1 MRSIEAPIG
10 WVSPLETPPQG
21 LGNLR
26 GDDTGDDSLGI
37 IVQEIQTKRE
47 SHKVTLDRT
56 VLPPHLLA
64 FEDEFE
70 F

>member
-1 MRSIEAPIG
+1 MSAR
-10 WVSPLETPPQG
+10 ETPPQR

-26 GDDTGDDSLGI
+26 GDDTGDGSLGI
-37 IVQEIQTKRE
+37 IPQEIQTKRE

-56 VLPPHLLA
+56 LLPPDLPA